1 MWLGLYGTIKNSRNK
16 MINEC
21 PKYLTIVPSLAPI
34 PNLRKAVVPY
44 SSNPKDVK
52 KIFNAKI

>member
-1 MWLGLYGTIKNSRNK
+1 MWLGLHGTIKNSRNK
-16 MINEC
+16 MINEY
-21 PKYLTIVPSLAPI
+21 PKYLTLVPSLAPI

-44 SSNPKDVK
+44 NSNPKDVK

>member
-1 MWLGLYGTIKNSRNK
+1 MWLGLHGTIKNSRNK
-16 MINEC
+16 MIKKY
-21 PKYLTIVPSLAPI
+21 PKYLTLVPSLAPI

-44 SSNPKDVK
+44 NSNPKDVK